1 MKRSWV
7 AAFCNTMTKLVF
19 FGTEDFSAPSLEAL
33 IKAGYDI
40 AAVVTKPD
48 SIRGRGHQVDSPTV
62 AKIAAQHG
70 ITVLQPQKLA
80 DISDQ
85 LLSLSAAAGVLVSY
99 GKIIPESI
107 IQLFPN
113 GIINLHPS
121 LLPKYRGPS
130 PIEAAIL
137 NGDPKTGLTL
147 MALAKAMDAGPI
159 YCQETVSLSGTE
171 TKPELYESLSR
182 QGAELMIEKLP
193 GILDGRIKP
202 VPQDDTLATYCQL
215 IDRQADG
222 YITPATMPASE
233 CERRVRAYLGWPK
246 TRLDYLGTEV
256 IVTKAQVLD
265 SYQGDNW
272 PDIIQCQD
280 ETYLQIVEI
289 IAPSGKQIKTADYLR
304 GLKI

>member
-1 MKRSWV
+1 MKQSRII
-7 AAFCNTMTKLVF
+7 F
-19 FGTEDFSAPSLEAL
+19 FGTEEFSAPTLRAL
-33 IKAGYDI
+33 IEAGYDI

-48 SIRGRGHQVDSPTV
+48 SIRGRGHQFDSPTV
-62 AKIAAQHG
+62 AKIATQHN

-80 DISDQ
+80 AISDQ
-85 LLSLSAAAGVLVSY
+85 LLSLDAAAGVLVSY

-107 IQLFPN
+107 INLFPS

-137 NGDPKTGLTL
+137 SGDRKTGLTL
-147 MALAKAMDAGPI
+147 MALVKAMDAGPI
-159 YCQETVSLSGTE
+159 YYQETVSLSGAE

-182 QGAELMIEKLP
+182 RGAELMIEKLP
-193 GILDGRIKP
+193 GILDGSIQP
-202 VPQDDTLATYCQL
+202 IPQDDTLATYCQL
-215 IDRQADG
+215 INRQTDG
-222 YITPATMPASE
+222 YITPTTMTASE
-233 CERRVRAYLGWPK
+233 CERRVRAYLDWPK
-246 TRLDYLGTEV
+246 TRLDYLGTEI
-256 IVTKAQVLD
+256 IVTKARVLD

-289 IAPSGKQIKTADYLR
+289 IAPSGKQMKTADYLR
-304 GLKI
+304 GIKV

>member
-1 MKRSWV
+1 MKRSWI

-33 IKAGYDI
+33 IKAGYSI
-40 AAVVTKPD
+40 VAVVTKPD
-48 SIRGRGHQVDSPTV
+48 SIRGRGHQVDSPAV
-62 AKIAAQHG
+62 AKIATQHG
-70 ITVLQPQKLA
+70 ITVLQPQKLV

-85 LLSLSAAAGVLVSY
+85 LLSLDAAAGVLVSY

-107 IQLFPN
+107 IQLFPS

-137 NGDPKTGLTL
+137 NGDRETGLTL

-159 YCQETVSLSGTE
+159 YYQETISLSGTE

-193 GILDGRIKP
+193 GILDGRIQAL
-202 VPQDDTLATYCQL
+202 PQDDTLATYCQL
-215 IDRQADG
+215 IDRQTDG
-222 YITPATMPASE
+222 YITPATMTASE

-246 TRLDYLGTEV
+246 TRLDYLGAEV
-256 IVTKAQVLD
+256 IVTKARVLD
-265 SYQGDNW
+265 NYQGDNW
-272 PDIIQCQD
+272 PDIIQCRN

-289 IAPSGKQIKTADYLR
+289 IAPSGKQMKTADYLR